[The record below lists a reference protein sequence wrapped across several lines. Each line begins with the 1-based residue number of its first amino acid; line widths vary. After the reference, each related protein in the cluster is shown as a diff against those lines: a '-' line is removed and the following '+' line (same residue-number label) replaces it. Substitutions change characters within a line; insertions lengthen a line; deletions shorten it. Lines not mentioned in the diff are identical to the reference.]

1 MSNAQEQRSH
11 KGPAVAFSRMA
22 HDAIVGADEARRNE
36 DTGPKYPSETQ
47 RSMEPRE
54 RVNADA
60 PSAERRRNEGERGV
74 LRVMISGGGTGG
86 HIFPAIAIANAVR
99 ERDAAARFLFVG
111 AEGKMEMEK
120 VPAAGYSIEGLPI
133 RGFQRGSIMKNLAL
147 PWRVLR
153 SMMMARQLVRSFEPH
168 VAVGVG
174 GYASGPVLA
183 AAQRMRVPTLI
194 QEQNSF
200 PGKTNIY
207 LAKRVDRICVAYDGM
222 QKFFPKEK
230 ILLTGNPV
238 RQEVV
243 RLQGKRPRGME
254 HFGLSEGRPVLFVT
268 GGSLGARGVNRGI
281 EAALKDFQAAGLQ
294 VIWQTGTPYFK
305 QAQEAVATLNYVDC
319 KVHEFVSK
327 MDYAYAVADL
337 VVARAGAI
345 SVSELCLVQKP
356 AILVPLPTAA
366 EDHQTHNARALTD
379 RGAAVLVR
387 DAEAVQQLGTAVLL
401 LINDK
406 DALERL
412 HLAIAAM
419 GVQNAAEVI
428 AAEVI
433 RLGRKKE
440 QERNER
446 A

>member
-1 MSNAQEQRSH
+1 MSNAHEQH
-11 KGPAVAFSRMA
+11 SRDRA
-22 HDAIVGADEARRNE
+22 
-36 DTGPKYPSETQ
+36 
-47 RSMEPRE
+47 
-54 RVNADA
+54 
-60 PSAERRRNEGERGV
+60 

-86 HIFPAIAIANAVR
+86 HIFPAIAVANAVR
-99 ERDAAARFLFVG
+99 ELERDAQFLFVG

-120 VPAAGYSIEGLPI
+120 VPAAGYAIEGLPI
-133 RGFQRGSIMKNLAL
+133 RGFQRGSIVKNLAL
-147 PWRVLR
+147 PWRLLR
-153 SMMMARQLVRSFEPH
+153 SMMKARMLVRTFKPH

-174 GYASGPVLA
+174 SYASGPLLA
-183 AAQRMRVPTLI
+183 AAQRMNVPTLI

-207 LAKRVDRICVAYDGM
+207 LAKRVDRICVAYAGM
-222 QKFFPKEK
+222 EKFFPKEK
-230 ILLTGNPV
+230 LLLTGNPV

-243 RLQGKRPRGME
+243 RLAGKHPRGLE
-254 HFGLSEGRPVLFVT
+254 HFGLQAGRPILFVT

-281 EAALKDFQAAGLQ
+281 EAALMDLQAAGIQ
-294 VIWQTGTPYFK
+294 VIWQTGTPYLK
-305 QAQEAVATLNYVDC
+305 QAQEAVAKLNYSDC
-319 KVHEFVSK
+319 KVHEFVGK

-337 VVARAGAI
+337 VVSRAGAI

-379 RGAAVLVR
+379 RGAAVLVKDV
-387 DAEAVQQLGTAVLL
+387 DAAAELGKTVLR

-406 DALERL
+406 EALDGL
-412 HLAIAAM
+412 HTAIA
-419 GVQNAAEVI
+419 GLGTLNAAEMI

-433 RLGRKKE
+433 RLAKKMPA
-440 QERNER
+440 QKATAMN